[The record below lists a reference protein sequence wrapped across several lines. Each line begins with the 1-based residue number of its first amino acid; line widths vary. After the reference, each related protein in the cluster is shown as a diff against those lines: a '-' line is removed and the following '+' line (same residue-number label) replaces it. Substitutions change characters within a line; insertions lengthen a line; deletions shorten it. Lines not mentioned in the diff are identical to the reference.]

1 MRPHD
6 PYQYLPQYAKC
17 ALEFL
22 DSQADRS
29 ITKLD
34 AYLNHYAKAMGQL
47 VDEHARFS
55 AHAIAVRR
63 FAPDTMDATGS
74 LPIGSKGA
82 AATVP
87 LRDRAK
93 KRKRLH
99 HEP

>member
-74 LPIGSKGA
+74 LAHWEQGSCSYRPTPRSSEQSQEA
-82 AATVP
+82 AS
-87 LRDRAK
+87 
-93 KRKRLH
+93 
-99 HEP
+99 